1 MNVEEV
7 LNSQGIEYTT
17 KGADCLIL
25 CINPEHDDGSPSMRV
40 DKVTGIFNCFSCGHK
55 GNIFV
60 RFGEKAN
67 QLDQRKELLKRKIY
81 EKLAESSGLP
91 FPESVAFY
99 EEDWRGISPATYKKF
114 EAFQSSE
121 PDFIGRLVF
130 PIRDLSG
137 RVVAFIGRH
146 TTQGDPRYL
155 VTPHK
160 VKLPVYPQPDPH
172 RGYIMLVEGIFD
184 AVNLWDKG
192 FTNVGCIFGTNN
204 INTEKLQMLKMKGAS
219 TIDIFLD
226 GDDAGQLAAEK
237 IKEMCEE
244 VELRSRNI
252 FLEGRDPG
260 ELTQAEVSKLHKKLY
275 G

>member
-7 LNSQGIEYTT
+7 LNTQGIEFTT

-40 DKVTGIFNCFSCGHK
+40 DKITGVFNCFSCGHK
-55 GNIFV
+55 GNIFT
-60 RFGEKAN
+60 RFEERVN

-81 EKLAESSGLP
+81 EKLAESAGLP
-91 FPESVAFY
+91 FPENMVFY
-99 EEDWRGISPATYKKF
+99 TEEWRGISAATYSKF

-155 VTPHK
+155 VTPPK
-160 VKLPVYPQPDPH
+160 AKLPVYPQPSPLFGH
-172 RGYIMLVEGIFD
+172 VVLVEGIFD
-184 AVNLWDKG
+184 AVNLYDKG
-192 FTNVGCIFGTNN
+192 LTNVGCIFGANN
-204 INTEKLQMLKMKGAS
+204 INATKLQMLKMKGAS
-219 TIDIFLD
+219 TIDIFMD
-226 GDDAGQLAAEK
+226 GDDPGQLAAEK
-237 IKEMCEE
+237 IKELCEE
-244 VELRSRNI
+244 VELQSRNV
-252 FLEGRDPG
+252 FLKDRDPG
-260 ELTQAEVSKLHKKLY
+260 ELTQAEVSKLHRKLY